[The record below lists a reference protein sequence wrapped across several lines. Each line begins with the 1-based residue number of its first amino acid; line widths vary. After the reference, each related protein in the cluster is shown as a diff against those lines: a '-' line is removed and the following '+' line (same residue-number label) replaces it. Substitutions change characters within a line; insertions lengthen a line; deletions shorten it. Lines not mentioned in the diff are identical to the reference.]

1 MRVSFRLHV
10 DSRANEGGL
19 YCSRSTLR
27 IVPAE
32 RGSSQPR
39 PFAGAVMD
47 STSTLRALLLLGG
60 NLVAGPFVYWLHVRA
75 DVRQSWPA
83 YHRTALLFSGG
94 ALFGISFVDMLYS
107 GSKMLGQIASSDTP
121 VAEIV
126 VCIGFGVGLCLQ
138 QLGTVL
144 VDWAERRRMPRSVSA
159 TESTMLSSY
168 SANVDYGATESTCA
182 VHGMRSGD
190 KPLSHVGLWAS
201 LATLGCLCV
210 YYTLHCLILGRVPDQ
225 ASVEASGG
233 FKAAEANTIVGSIA
247 LAVVMYSSD
256 PRPTALLAVSL
267 LPAVLP
273 ALAYAVGCF
282 TVKSSVSLL
291 YAGITDTFCCGV
303 LLCASVLGVV
313 CPYSRSA
320 VTGCHS
326 FPPAAAGVVCS
337 ILVRFALPDVW

>member
-1 MRVSFRLHV
+1 
-10 DSRANEGGL
+10 
-19 YCSRSTLR
+19 
-27 IVPAE
+27 
-32 RGSSQPR
+32 
-39 PFAGAVMD
+39 MD

-75 DVRQSWPA
+75 DVRQCWPA

-107 GSKMLGQIASSDTP
+107 GSKVLGQIVSSDTP

-126 VCIGFGVGLCLQ
+126 VCIGFGVGLCIQ
-138 QLGTVL
+138 QLATVL
-144 VDWAERRRMPRSVSA
+144 VDWAERRKMPRSVSA

-182 VHGMRSGD
+182 VHGRRPGD

-282 TVKSSVSLL
+282 TVKSSVSLF

-320 VTGCHS
+320 ATGCHS